1 MDQEFSLTS
10 ELKGSRL
17 VITTSGYV
25 NNVGG
30 EAIAAEFNKHF
41 GAGVKDVVI
50 NLAGSRV
57 VNSIGMSFL
66 LEILEQLQDA
76 DGKLVF
82 TNLDPP
88 WIRCSRSWAF
98 SIWQGRP
105 RTSTRPSG
113 RSEMKSGSPPR
124 NPWSNAS
131 PRGSIP
137 SGSLPKTFT
146 FGNGQRS
153 RRPFHRR
160 PREHRAGLRG
170 RRGLAGAK
178 PGRSRASQG
187 GRIVAGG
194 PEQTL
199 GRVVRRACHPARRRH
214 RPHRRQKLAD
224 KSQVA
229 VVIRAPAQARR

>member
-1 MDQEFSLTS
+1 M
-10 ELKGSRL
+10 
-17 VITTSGYV
+17 
-25 NNVGG
+25 
-30 EAIAAEFNKHF
+30 
-41 GAGVKDVVI
+41 
-50 NLAGSRV
+50 

-170 RRGLAGAK
+170 RRGLAGRRSR
-178 PGRSRASQG
+178 RSRASQG
-187 GRIVAGG
+187 GAESSRAVLSKLSGESFAARA
-194 PEQTL
+194 TL
-199 GRVVRRACHPARRRH
+199 RDGRH